1 MLDNSQLIFALTGS
15 KIYAK
20 KFSSILESTRSDIPP
35 VFVYLQHLHNLS
47 AMMWMVL
54 FLILL
59 PLVAD
64 GWYFRRHRRTY
75 RYRSLLLALVAASDL
90 LPLAGIVLFWLVRD
104 NTSGVMTAA
113 MWIFFAYLL
122 LTLPRM
128 AYYVVR
134 AFGSGR
140 VTRMLALLAALG
152 MTGVLIQGAT
162 SGRRTLVV
170 HRVAVYSDRLP
181 EAFDGLRIAQ
191 FTDLHIGTLL
201 DADKEIGALVDS
213 LNALQPDLVIFCG
226 DLVNIRYTE
235 LDSSAMR
242 LLGGIRSRYGTF
254 SITGNHDTGHY
265 VRDMLSLPPE
275 TNITALVERQQAM
288 GWRVLGNET
297 VYLRRGDDSIALSGI
312 AYDRSLT
319 HRRHDRTLP
328 GYDFGTTYRG
338 VPKTLYNITAAHV
351 PQLWEQILDAG
362 YGDLTLSG
370 HVHSMQCKIRL
381 FGRAFS
387 PAQLLYRHWSGP
399 YEAQGRMLYVN
410 DGIGYVGFPMR
421 IGANPEITLFELRR

>member
-226 DLVNIRYTE
+226 DLNVAHNEIDLKNPKTNRKNAGFSDEERAKFTE
-235 LDSSAMR
+235 LLEAGFVDTFRYFYPEQEGIYSWWSYRFSAR
-242 LLGGIRSRYGTF
+242 AK
-254 SITGNHDTGHY
+254 N
-265 VRDMLSLPPE
+265 
-275 TNITALVERQQAM
+275 A
-288 GWRVLGNET
+288 GWRIDYFCVSESLK
-297 VYLRRGDDSIALSGI
+297 
-312 AYDRSLT
+312 DRLVDAEIHTEVMGSD
-319 HRRHDRTLP
+319 HCP
-328 GYDFGTTYRG
+328 
-338 VPKTLYNITAAHV
+338 V
-351 PQLWEQILDAG
+351 ELDI
-362 YGDLTLSG
+362 
-370 HVHSMQCKIRL
+370 Q
-381 FGRAFS
+381 
-387 PAQLLYRHWSGP
+387 
-399 YEAQGRMLYVN
+399 
-410 DGIGYVGFPMR
+410 
-421 IGANPEITLFELRR
+421 

>member
-1 MLDNSQLIFALTGS
+1 MLDNSQLIFAATES

-20 KFSSILESTRSDIPP
+20 EFDPILESTRSDIPP
-35 VFVYLQHLHNLS
+35 LFVYLQRLHNLS
-47 AMMWMVL
+47 AMMWMPL

-59 PLVAD
+59 PLAAD
-64 GWYFRRHRRTY
+64 GWHFRRHRKAY
-75 RYRSLLLALVAASDL
+75 RYRNLLLTLVAAGDL
-90 LPLAGIVLFWLVRD
+90 LPLAGIVLFWLVKD
-104 NTSGVMTAA
+104 NTGGVVRAA

-128 AYYVVR
+128 AYYAVR
-134 AFGSGR
+134 AFGKGR
-140 VTRMLALLAALG
+140 ATRILAPIAALG
-152 MTGVLIQGAT
+152 MAGVLIHGAV
-162 SGRRTLVV
+162 SGRSTLAV
-170 HRVAVYSDRLP
+170 HRVTLRSDRLP

-191 FTDLHIGTLL
+191 FTDLHIGTLV
-201 DADKEIGALVDS
+201 DPDREMRALVDS
-213 LNALQPDLVIFCG
+213 LNALRPDLVIFCG

-235 LDSSAMR
+235 LDSTAMR

-254 SITGNHDTGHY
+254 SITGNHDTGNY
-265 VRDMLSLPPE
+265 VRDTLSLPPA
-275 TNITALVERQQAM
+275 TNIAALVERQRAM
-288 GWRVLGNET
+288 GWRVLDNET

-312 AYDRSLT
+312 SY
-319 HRRHDRTLP
+319 DRTLP
-328 GYDFGTTYRG
+328 GYDFGTTYRD
-338 VPKTLYNITAAHV
+338 VPQDLYNITAAHI

-387 PAQLLYRHWSGP
+387 PAQLMYRHWSGP
-399 YEAQGRMLYVN
+399 YEKQGRTLYVN